1 MLLKNHRWL
10 ISRMKPSDPTVEE
23 AVFGK
28 QVQLWLQ
35 GDIGSY
41 VLRLAQEQSKAAV
54 EELKAV
60 DPHQPEIIMK
70 IQMRIQVAESIID
83 WLADAMIRGIQ
94 AQKVLR
100 RR

>member
-1 MLLKNHRWL
+1 
-10 ISRMKPSDPTVEE
+10 MKPSDPTVEE
-23 AVFGK
+23 AVFGQ
-28 QVQLWLQ
+28 QVQQWLQ

-54 EELKAV
+54 EELKTV

-94 AQKVLR
+94 AQKVLDGDEEMIHE
-100 RR
+100 